1 MQTAARATSN
11 ASTGKSPMAER
22 RRRPELLPHWPTIAK
37 VAQHLRRSP
46 PWPTPERLAR
56 LQETEFPIVDP
67 SLERIDREAIDDWSD
82 RRSGGEGASA
92 APEDLAPTMSG
103 GAPSTDAAQDP
114 GGVDLGQTATQDPG
128 GVDLGQQRQK
138 RELLGHRRRID
149 RDQFSTI
156 ESSIGDRDRKFRV
169 QRKNEV
175 AA

>member
-1 MQTAARATSN
+1 
-11 ASTGKSPMAER
+11 TGKSPMAER
-22 RRRPELLPHWPTIAK
+22 RRRPELLPHWLTIAK

-82 RRSGGEGASA
+82 RRSGGEAASP
-92 APEDLAPTMSG
+92 APEDLSPTMSG

-114 GGVDLGQTATQDPG
+114 GGVDLGQ
-128 GVDLGQQRQK
+128 QRQK
-138 RELLGHRRRID
+138 RELLGHGRRID
-149 RDQFSTI
+149 RDQFWTI